1 MYYIG
6 VDIGG
11 TGIKAGVVT
20 EKGDIICKSAIP
32 TDPNAGCSGFAKAI
46 AELVEEIVSKASI
59 TMDDVKCV
67 GMGCPGT
74 VNDKK
79 GIVTYSNNI
88 DLNNAPL
95 VAELGKYIDKPIYI
109 NNDANCA
116 ALGEYFALND
126 DKIKDFVAVTLGTGV
141 GGGIVIDG
149 KLITGLEGAAGELG
163 HMVIHMNGEQCT
175 CGRKGCWEAYA
186 SATALIRDTERAAK
200 YNPKSKLAELVNAN
214 GGKANGKIPW
224 DAMLSG
230 DSVGKEIINN
240 YVNYVA
246 EGIVNIIN
254 IFRPQVIAIGGG
266 VSNAGDKLLMPLNE
280 RVDMLYYGNEYINRS
295 EIVIAKL
302 GNDAGIIGA
311 AFLGK

>member
-11 TGIKAGVVT
+11 TGIKAGVVS
-20 EKGDIICKSAIP
+20 ENGDIICKSSTP
-32 TDPNAGCSGFAKAI
+32 TDPAAGCSGFAKTI
-46 AELVEEIVSKASI
+46 AELVEEIVSTASI

-74 VNDKK
+74 VNDKN
-79 GIVTYSNNI
+79 GVVTYSNNI

-95 VAELGKYIDKPIYI
+95 VAEVKKYIDKPIYI

-126 DKIKDFVAVTLGTGV
+126 ESIKDFVAVTLGTGV

-149 KLITGLEGAAGELG
+149 KLITGLEGAAGEIG

-186 SATALIRDTERAAK
+186 SATAIIRDTERAAR
-200 YNPKSKLAELVNAN
+200 YNPKSKVAELVNDN

-224 DAMLSG
+224 DAMLAG
-230 DSVGKEIINN
+230 DSVGKELINN

-254 IFRPQVIAIGGG
+254 IFRPQVIAVGGG
-266 VSNAGDKLLMPLNE
+266 MSNAGEKLLAPLNE

-295 EIVIAKL
+295 KIVIAKL